1 MSMTQQTS
9 ANEQGTVTLV
19 KVNGAE
25 SQQSFAPTTRVTEM
39 VELVKAVL
47 DPEHMITAIGV
58 DGRELEEHEWASPLS
73 AFPGSCF
80 ELTTGKSSEY
90 IADRLSIAPE
100 VISSCYMEFRDARK
114 KFHAGDQAE
123 GNRSLV
129 QAVSTTRN
137 FFAWFATLSDLM
149 EAPQRAKFNID
160 SQVREISDVCK
171 RICQQQLYQSWWAI
185 GETIQRE
192 LEPKLDS
199 LEDHIRKI
207 ILAK

>member
-1 MSMTQQTS
+1 M
-9 ANEQGTVTLV
+9 
-19 KVNGAE
+19 VNGAE
-25 SQQSFAPTTRVTEM
+25 SQQAFSSTTRVTEM
-39 VELVKAVL
+39 VELIKASL
-47 DPEHMITAIGV
+47 DPEDMITAIGV

-73 AFPGSCF
+73 AFPGSTF
-80 ELTTGKSSEY
+80 ELITGKSSEY
-90 IADRLSIAPE
+90 IAHRLEIAPE

-123 GNRSLV
+123 GNKALV

-137 FFAWFATLSDLM
+137 FFSWFATLSDLM

-160 SQVREISDVCK
+160 PQVREISDVCK

-192 LEPKLDS
+192 LEPKLDA
-199 LEDHIRKI
+199 LEDLIRKI
-207 ILAK
+207 VLTK